1 MKVLVAGATGAIG
14 RPLIAALVA
23 SRREVIGI
31 TTTEGGARTLRDR
44 GAEAFIADVLD
55 RDAIEAVFR
64 KIKPDAVIDELT
76 SLPKEYT
83 PEEMKAAAVRD
94 WELRLVGGRNVQDA
108 AISWPTRRYI
118 AQSTGFFYAPGAE
131 LATECEPLASD
142 ASPGI
147 AGNVRTY
154 IQIEEPVLSDPDLQG
169 VALRYGF
176 FYGPGTYHD
185 PATGSFSRQVRER
198 QYPIIGSGQGVFS
211 FVHVEDAAAAT
222 VAALEAEPGVYNVVD
237 DDPSDI
243 NIWLPAFAQFLGAP
257 APRVTTEAEA
267 LRTAG
272 ADSIYYATRL
282 RGASNGLAKR
292 RLGFVPRKLEWLHD
306 TKAVLGA
313 HRSNVT
319 DSGADTVRRHLT

>member
-1 MKVLVAGATGAIG
+1 MKVLVAGGTGAIG
-14 RPLIAALVA
+14 GPLISALIA

-31 TTTEGGARTLRDR
+31 TTTECGVRTLRDR
-44 GAEAFIADVLD
+44 GAEAFIVDVLD
-55 RDAIEAVFR
+55 RDAVEAVFR
-64 KIKPDAVIDELT
+64 KVKPDTVIDELA

-94 WELRLVGGRNVQDA
+94 RELRLVGGRNLQDA
-108 AISWPTRRYI
+108 AISWAARRYI
-118 AQSTGFFYAPGAE
+118 AQSTGFFYAPGAG
-131 LATECEPLASD
+131 LATEGEPLASE

-147 AGNVRTY
+147 AGSVRTY
-154 IQIEEPVLSDPDLQG
+154 TQIEERVLNEPDLQG

-185 PATGSFSRQVRER
+185 PATGSLSRQLRER

-211 FVHVEDAAAAT
+211 FVHVEDAAVAT

-237 DDPSDI
+237 NDPSDM

-257 APRVTTEAEA
+257 APRVITETEA

-272 ADSIYYATRL
+272 TDSIYYATRL

-292 RLGFVPRKLEWLHD
+292 KLGFAPRKLEWLHD
-306 TKAVLGA
+306 TEAALGT
-313 HRSNVT
+313 HGSNMT
-319 DSGADTVRRHLT
+319 DSGGTPI

>member
-14 RPLIAALVA
+14 RPLIATLVA

-31 TTTEGGARTLRDR
+31 ATTERGARTLRDS

-108 AISWPTRRYI
+108 AISWATRRYI
-118 AQSTGFFYAPGAE
+118 VQSTGFFYAPGAG
-131 LATECEPLASD
+131 LATEREPLASE

-154 IQIEEPVLSDPDLQG
+154 IQSEERVLSDPDLQG

-176 FYGPGTYHD
+176 LYGPGTYHD
-185 PATGSFSRQVRER
+185 PATGSLSRQVRER
-198 QYPIIGSGQGVFS
+198 QYPIIGSGQGSFS

-237 DDPSDI
+237 DDPSDL

-257 APRVTTEAEA
+257 APRVITEAEA

-282 RGASNGLAKR
+282 RGASNDLAKR
-292 RLGFVPRKLEWLHD
+292 KLGFALRKLEWLHD
-306 TKAVLGA
+306 AKGA
-313 HRSNVT
+313 LRAHPSNLT
-319 DSGADTVRRHLT
+319 DSGAATVRRHFT

>member
-1 MKVLVAGATGAIG
+1 
-14 RPLIAALVA
+14 
-23 SRREVIGI
+23 VIGI
-31 TTTEGGARTLRDR
+31 TTTERGARTLRDM

-64 KIKPDAVIDELT
+64 KVKPDAVIDELT

-94 WELRLVGGRNVQDA
+94 WKLRLVGGRNLQDA
-108 AISWPTRRYI
+108 AISWAARRYI
-118 AQSTGFFYAPGAE
+118 AQSTGFFYAPGAG
-131 LATECEPLASD
+131 LATEREPLASE
-142 ASPGI
+142 ASSGI

-154 IQIEEPVLSDPDLQG
+154 IQSEERVLNDPDLQG
-169 VALRYGF
+169 VVLRYGF

-185 PATGSFSRQVRER
+185 PATGSLSRQVRER

-237 DDPSDI
+237 DDPSDM

-257 APRVTTEAEA
+257 APRVITEAEA

-282 RGASNGLAKR
+282 RGASNDLAKR
-292 RLGFVPRKLEWLHD
+292 KLGFALRKLEWLHD
-306 TKAVLGA
+306 AKGA
-313 HRSNVT
+313 LRAHPSNLT
-319 DSGADTVRRHLT
+319 DSGAATVRRHFT